1 MMRRREPDDHPRGRL
16 DGFLPCPDGRGAKSP
31 PIGPPE
37 CRPTPSRWLRT
48 SPRGR
53 VRLDRDIREALS
65 RNRRP
70 RVHTALPPQ
79 YACHFEDSQPQALS
93 PLRLR
98 RKPRKPFLRLVP
110 STGDR
115 CPSCCAVV
123 SSSPRTRSVASYR
136 VTFWWKTRD
145 RKSTRL
151 NSSHSQISYA

>member
-1 MMRRREPDDHPRGRL
+1 MRRREPDDHPRGRL

-110 STGDR
+110 SARDPRPPR
-115 CPSCCAVV
+115 CPSI
-123 SSSPRTRSVASYR
+123 SSSPRPRTVPPYR
-136 VTFWWKTRD
+136 GTLRCQKHGFSRRGT
-145 RKSTRL
+145 
-151 NSSHSQISYA
+151 